1 MGPLEFCFFVEGGL
15 NNLDLRLRSFL
26 VNGLGYDT
34 FSLLKGSNFWV
45 VISEIPLGSIKLFL
59 ELVRLVEAL
68 NHEGI
73 ISMSCFVIVTEMLV
87 GAPVSLGV
95 APQPGVTQRR
105 ISGKI
110 SVPRLQRMLPCLSS
124 CRLWLLG
131 CFGELRRYLPPRI
144 AADARR

>member
-1 MGPLEFCFFVEGGL
+1 M
-15 NNLDLRLRSFL
+15 
-26 VNGLGYDT
+26 
-34 FSLLKGSNFWV
+34 
-45 VISEIPLGSIKLFL
+45 
-59 ELVRLVEAL
+59 EAL

-73 ISMSCFVIVTEMLV
+73 ISMFCFVIVAEMLV
-87 GAPVSLGV
+87 EATVSLGV

-110 SVPRLQRMLPCLSS
+110 SVPRLQRKLRCLSS

-131 CFGELRRYLPPRI
+131 GFGELRRYLPPRI